1 MGYYWIAIGIGV
13 VFGALMPLLARRARN
28 RRRRQTLR
36 KLGLPTGAS
45 LTGLQLRAFRAFEDT
60 EMRLKMSFP
69 GIPDAQRELLVRE
82 VLDDRGLLPRRESTT

>member
-1 MGYYWIAIGIGV
+1 MAYYWIAIGIGV

-28 RRRRQTLR
+28 HRRRQTLR
-36 KLGLPTGAS
+36 KLGLPTHAP

-69 GIPDAQRELLVRE
+69 GIPDAQRELLVRTA
-82 VLDDRGLLPRRESTT
+82 LDDSGLLPQTKSAT